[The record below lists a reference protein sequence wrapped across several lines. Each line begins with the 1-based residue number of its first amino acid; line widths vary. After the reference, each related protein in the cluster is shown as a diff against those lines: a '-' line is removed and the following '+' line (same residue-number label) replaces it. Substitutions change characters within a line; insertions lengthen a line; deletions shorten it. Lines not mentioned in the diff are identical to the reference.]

1 MIVSGPPTLALG
13 IATLSSNIAI
23 TASSAIIFTAFHSSS
38 VTQQSNR
45 EANHDTDEAD
55 KRSREFG
62 SRSQR
67 KNLSKTC
74 HVEIRNVSAIALS
87 KL

>member
-1 MIVSGPPTLALG
+1 MIVSGPPTLDVG

-55 KRSREFG
+55 KCSRQFG
-62 SRSQR
+62 SLFPPEE
-67 KNLSKTC
+67 LSMAC
-74 HVEIRNVSAIALS
+74 HVEIRNVSAIAPSRL
-87 KL
+87 